1 METILIVDD
10 DDDFRMLCE
19 RELQFTGYATRSMSS
34 GKDAL
39 LFVADHPEVKLIVLD
54 IQMFPLDGIQV
65 LEELRAKKINLPV
78 ILYSDYPLYKND
90 FKSWLADAFLVK
102 SSDLSEL
109 KRTARELLVPRKVE
123 SQDSG

>member
-19 RELQFTGYATRSMSS
+19 RELLFKGYTTRSMSS

-39 LFVADHPEVKLIVLD
+39 LFVADHPEVKLMVLD
-54 IQMFPLDGIQV
+54 IKMFPLDGIQV
-65 LEELRAKKINLPV
+65 LEELRSKKINFPV
-78 ILYSDYPLYKND
+78 ILFSDYPLYKND

-109 KRTARELLVPRKVE
+109 KRTARKLLVPRKVE
-123 SQDSG
+123 S